1 MSIFKK
7 KLSKLLTGVLLVL
20 LLPAAL
26 LLSGAALP
34 GYYGESYYAEL
45 GEMYHRLE
53 NAKGKRL
60 IVVGNSDVAFGLD
73 GALLESLL
81 REKGFVYTVCPFGLY
96 AAVGTSAMLSLSQEH
111 LREGDL
117 VVLVCE
123 PVSEALSSYFGATA
137 FWKCAETAPELLS
150 AVGRDRRSVLAGA
163 YVPYL
168 QERFRILLDG
178 TPPAPEGAYAKAAF
192 DGRCDMVFPRPGNIM
207 PLGYDVSSPIDFSSV
222 TVEDSF
228 ARQVAGYCAAARQR
242 GAAVVASF
250 SPVNA
255 SAVEDLSPQAVNT
268 YFTAVN
274 EALPCPVISDP
285 NDYIL
290 ESGWFY
296 DTNLHLNSAGAVVRT
311 CSLAQDIL
319 AYLGCYRPVERP
331 LPEMPPSAAAPVEE
345 DEGDNG
351 LLTFTPVGDGAGWL
365 VSGLTGEGAALE
377 TLTVGT
383 VWEGKSVV
391 GFTPDALA
399 GAAALVELR
408 IPASVASLPDGLFSA
423 CPRLERLVFSHR
435 ETLPA
440 VGADLFDGAENAR
453 VFVPYADY
461 PMYRDGRGCE
471 TNPWTDYLNRMV
483 RY

>member
-7 KLSKLLTGVLLVL
+7 KLSKLLTGALLVL

-45 GEMYHRLE
+45 GEMYRRLE
-53 NAKGKRL
+53 TAEGKRL

-73 GALLESLL
+73 GALLEGLL
-81 REKGFVYTVCPFGLY
+81 KEEGFDYTVCPFGLY
-96 AAVGTSAMLSLSQEH
+96 AAVGTSAMLSLSQDE

-123 PVSEALSSYFGATA
+123 PVSEAMSSYFGATA
-137 FWKCAETAPELLS
+137 FWKCAEGAPRLLS
-150 AVGRDRRSVLAGA
+150 AVGSGRRAALAGA

-178 TPPAPEGAYAKAAF
+178 TPPVPQGAYAKAAF
-192 DGRCDMVFPRPGNIM
+192 DERCDMVYPRPGNIM
-207 PLGYDVSSPIDFSSV
+207 PLGYDVSSPIDFLSAAP
-222 TVEDSF
+222 EEAF
-228 ARQVAGYCAAARQR
+228 AQQVAGYCAAAEQR

-255 SAVEDLSPQAVNT
+255 SAVADLSSTAVNA

-274 EALPCPVISDP
+274 ESLPCLVISDP

-311 CSLAQDIL
+311 CALAQDIL

-331 LPEMPPSAAAPVEE
+331 LPDMPPSAAAPAEAE
-345 DEGDNG
+345 EGDNS

-365 VSGLTGEGAALE
+365 VSGLTAEAAGRE
-377 TLTVGT
+377 SLTVGS
-383 VWEGKSVV
+383 VWEGRPVV
-391 GFTPDALA
+391 GLTPDALR
-399 GAAALVELR
+399 GAAALTELH
-408 IPASVASLPDGLFSA
+408 IPASVAALPDGLLSA
-423 CPRLERLVFSHR
+423 CPNLERLVFSHR
-435 ETLPA
+435 ETPCA
-440 VGADLFDGAENAR
+440 VGAGLFDRAENAR
-453 VFVPYADY
+453 VFVPYGDY
-461 PMYRDGRGCE
+461 PMYRDGAGCE
-471 TNPWTDYLNRMV
+471 TNPWTVHLDRIVKY
-483 RY
+483 